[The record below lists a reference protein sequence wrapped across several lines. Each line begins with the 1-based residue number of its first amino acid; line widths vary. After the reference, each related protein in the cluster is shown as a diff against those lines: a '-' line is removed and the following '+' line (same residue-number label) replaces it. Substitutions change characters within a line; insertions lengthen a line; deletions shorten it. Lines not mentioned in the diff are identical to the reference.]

1 MCVLADIIQLET
13 HPTLIIA
20 FKAIF
25 KLSTQLF
32 SGFVCIPPG
41 SVYGLWGQ
49 NSFVVALTTIISS
62 WSSSFSSR
70 RRRRRRKGI
79 GDGTKGIGDGTS
91 GWTFR
96 WN

>member
-1 MCVLADIIQLET
+1 MFVLADIIQLET

-25 KLSTQLF
+25 KLSTQPF

-62 WSSSFSSR
+62 WSSSFS
-70 RRRRRRKGI
+70 RRRKGI